1 MHIHWCP
8 LELAFMRTKDR
19 LRVLICGGGIGGLT
33 AALSLAK
40 AGAEVAVFESAEEMR
55 ALGVGI
61 NILPHA
67 VRVLAELGL
76 TEALEQAGV
85 KTAELAYYT
94 KHGQLIWSEPR
105 GLEAGYLWPQ
115 YSIHRGHLLE
125 LLWHAV
131 RERLGADVLHAGHHL
146 ASFHDDGTT
155 VHARFINRRTGASS
169 GVANGDILIGADGIH
184 SVVRGSF
191 YPNEG
196 EPKCSGRLLWRAVSE
211 APPFL
216 TGHSM
221 IMAGNANHKF
231 VAYPIGPVSAAS
243 GKCLV
248 NWIAELNLGEKA
260 QLPRRDW
267 NRRGDKVAFAGEFK
281 DWRFGFLDVPQ
292 LIEEAAE
299 VFEFPMV
306 DRDPVPRWSFGRVT
320 LLGDAAHPMYPIGSN
335 GASQAILDAEAIA
348 EAILAFPEPV
358 EALTRYEEARLEK
371 TAKIVLSNRKLGPEV
386 VMQMVEERAPS
397 GFASLHDVISQEELE
412 SVARTYKQTAGFDRE
427 TLNARAARTA

>member
-1 MHIHWCP
+1 MQG
-8 LELAFMRTKDR
+8 RDR

-40 AGAEVAVFESAEEMR
+40 AGAEVAVFESAEEVR

-67 VRVLAELGL
+67 ARVLWELGL
-76 TEALEQAGV
+76 TGALEQAGIR
-85 KTAELAYYT
+85 TAELAYYS

-115 YSIHRGHLLE
+115 YSVHRGRLLE

-131 RERLGADVLHAGHHL
+131 RERLGDEALHTGHHL
-146 ASFHDDGTT
+146 ESFHDDGTR
-155 VHARFINRRTGASS
+155 VKAQFIHRRTGASAGEAS
-169 GVANGDILIGADGIH
+169 GDILIGADGIH
-184 SVVRGSF
+184 SVVRGMF

-211 APPFL
+211 ATPFL
-216 TGHSM
+216 TGHTM

-231 VAYPIGPVSAAS
+231 VAYPIGPAS
-243 GKCLV
+243 ETSGRCAV

-267 NRRGDKVAFAGEFK
+267 NRRGDKARFADKFQ

-292 LIEEAAE
+292 LIESSAE

-320 LLGDAAHPMYPIGSN
+320 VLGDAAHPMYPIGSN
-335 GASQAILDAEAIA
+335 GASQAILDAEALA
-348 EAILAFPEPV
+348 EAVVANENPM
-358 EALTRYEEARLEK
+358 EALTRYEEARMDK
-371 TAKIVLSNRKLGPEV
+371 TAKIVLSNRELGPEV
-386 VMQMVEERAPS
+386 VMQMVDERAPN
-397 GFASLHDVISQEELE
+397 GFSDLHDVITREELE
-412 SVARTYKQTAGFDRE
+412 SVAQKYKQTAGFDRE
-427 TLNARAARTA
+427 TLNARAAQTI